1 MNLNF
6 ASFSKISNLVY
17 FHFLWAYHGGHTLFI
32 FGHKMFSTNS
42 FTIEYHFFFFFCAP
56 SYSFSKLVHIDF
68 ALHTQFFFPTHTHNF
83 PFGFSFSYTR
93 SQIERKYTILYIH
106 IYIYYIAFSRHVSH
120 DVGGK
125 GSVNYEKR
133 DLVRAPR
140 PSQTG
145 LSKRNSS
152 QNAPTIN

>member
-1 MNLNF
+1 MNF

-42 FTIEYHFFFFFCAP
+42 FTIEYHFYFFFCAP

-106 IYIYYIAFSRHVSH
+106 IYIYITLRFHVTSH
-120 DVGGK
+120 MT
-125 GSVNYEKR
+125 SVEKAAWTMR
-133 DLVRAPR
+133 NVTWCEPQDQARRACR
-140 PSQTG
+140 SETAAKMRRQ
-145 LSKRNSS
+145 
-152 QNAPTIN
+152 